1 MKYVRHHTKVIQNYD
16 IKNFTASRKETFL
29 CIKRKDLFR
38 HSMQISAAVSGNDIF
53 W

>member
-1 MKYVRHHTKVIQNYD
+1 MTYVKHHTMVIQNCD

-38 HSMQISAAVSGNDIF
+38 YSMQISAAVSGNNIF